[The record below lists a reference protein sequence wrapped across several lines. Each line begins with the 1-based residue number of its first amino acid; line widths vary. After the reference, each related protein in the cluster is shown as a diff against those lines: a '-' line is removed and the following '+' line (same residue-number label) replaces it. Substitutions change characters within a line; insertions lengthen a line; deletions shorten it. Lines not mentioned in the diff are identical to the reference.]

1 MAKAETPG
9 SDDPTMEVKHV
20 EDTSKS
26 PTANLVYEID
36 EEPELHA
43 RTWFAL
49 AAMCLLNMVQVLGL
63 LSPPSA
69 LSYIEADLNNTVAGT
84 WVPNSLSVVQA
95 VFAPLIASLS
105 DTFQARKFI
114 LVGASTISFIG
125 AAIAPGSEDIYRL
138 IGAQIMIGIGF
149 ATVPLAY
156 CIPSEILP
164 RKWRPMAQ
172 AGMNVAAVLGAT
184 SGPLIIGALTK
195 ANPSTGWRKFY
206 WIQMALWG
214 ATALG
219 LLFGYHPTKRH
230 TALDHL
236 TLREKLARID
246 LVGFFLLSAGIALF
260 LTGLNLGGGIYAW
273 SSPAVLATLIVGLVL
288 LVVFGVYEWRFTS
301 TGILHHDLF
310 RGGEKRGRTFSICIG
325 LIFIEGILLFA
336 YVIFYPVIIS
346 TLFETDPFLQSVRQ
360 LPYWIAAAAGTI
372 LYGAWSTKRKTIR
385 APTMVGYILLTAG
398 MVGFATI
405 QPDDNLATWF
415 FAALA
420 GLGFGAPLILIIV
433 GVQLSTPHHLIATA
447 TAATTCSRAIATAVF
462 TAIASAALDIRLEEY
477 IPEYISVA
485 ALGAGLPPDSLGLFI
500 GAITGHGQPHDFE
513 NIAGISPAIIA
524 AGSAALKQAYAD
536 GLRVVF
542 IIAAPFGVVACIAT
556 FFLGDLSDVMDYAVD
571 APVEEL
577 HAKHRRGGTT

>member
-1 MAKAETPG
+1 
-9 SDDPTMEVKHV
+9 
-20 EDTSKS
+20 
-26 PTANLVYEID
+26 
-36 EEPELHA
+36 
-43 RTWFAL
+43 
-49 AAMCLLNMVQVLGL
+49 
-63 LSPPSA
+63 
-69 LSYIEADLNNTVAGT
+69 
-84 WVPNSLSVVQA
+84 
-95 VFAPLIASLS
+95 
-105 DTFQARKFI
+105 
-114 LVGASTISFIG
+114 
-125 AAIAPGSEDIYRL
+125 
-138 IGAQIMIGIGF
+138 
-149 ATVPLAY
+149 
-156 CIPSEILP
+156 
-164 RKWRPMAQ
+164 
-172 AGMNVAAVLGAT
+172 
-184 SGPLIIGALTK
+184 
-195 ANPSTGWRKFY
+195 
-206 WIQMALWG
+206 MALWG

-219 LLFGYHPTKRH
+219 LLFGYNPAKRH

-236 TLREKLARID
+236 TLAEKLSRID

-273 SSPAVLATLIVGLVL
+273 SSPAVLTTLIVGLVL

-310 RGGEKRGRTFSICIG
+310 RGGKKRGRTFSICIG

-336 YVIFYPVIIS
+336 YVIFYPVMCVLSLDLRRMLKALTIQRIS
-346 TLFETDPFLQSVRQ
+346 SLFETDPFLQSVRQ

-477 IPEYISVA
+477 IPEYISAA
-485 ALGAGLPPDSLGLFI
+485 ALQAGLPTDSLGLFI
-500 GAITGHGQPHDFE
+500 AAITGHGPPPDFD
-513 NIAGISPAIIA
+513 NIPGASPAIIA

-536 GLRVVF
+536 GLRVVC

-577 HAKHRRGGTT
+577 HAKHRRGGTA